1 MNLVDDLGN
10 DLAIA
15 FLVEKKYVK
24 KISSKESLALI
35 GKIKAT
41 LHRISLIEAGKTNP
55 PSSAQ
60 KSAGI
65 FST

>member
-24 KISSKESLALI
+24 KIGSKESLALI
-35 GKIKAT
+35 SKIKET
-41 LHRISLIEAGKTNP
+41 LHRISLIEAGKTNLP
-55 PSSAQ
+55 PAQ